1 MVNQDNDGFIF
12 LAISRRFDGHFYVE
26 ITKALAILYTI
37 RKAFSRDL
45 SLVECESLKRWL
57 I

>member
-1 MVNQDNDGFIF
+1 MVDQDNDGFIF

-37 RKAFSRDL
+37 RKAFSRGL